1 MREGGREAGREGRGG
16 EGTLTEEEIAGLQ
29 GMSSLM
35 GTETSPVCPSVLIPF
50 SFHSTAQVIA
60 EGLKEEEIAGLR
72 EMFESMD
79 TDGSGTITME
89 ELRAGLKKF
98 GASLSE
104 DEIERI
110 MEEVR
115 EREEQKEG
123 ENGREGESKDRGAGS
138 MREEGSKMAMSQLG
152 LGSDLRECPP
162 HIGSKRVLVS
172 CQVDAIACK

>member
-1 MREGGREAGREGRGG
+1 MHKTRVATKME
-16 EGTLTEEEIAGLQ
+16 
-29 GMSSLM
+29 SS
-35 GTETSPVCPSVLIPF
+35 SSFHDI
-50 SFHSTAQVIA
+50 SFHSTPQVIA

-104 DEIERI
+104 DEIEKI

-115 EREEQKEG
+115 G
-123 ENGREGESKDRGAGS
+123 E
-138 MREEGSKMAMSQLG
+138 
-152 LGSDLRECPP
+152 
-162 HIGSKRVLVS
+162 
-172 CQVDAIACK
+172 